1 MLNRTTSVMN
11 YTETNYRKIGIV
23 AAIAIALA
31 AMMIPGASLASTALA
46 DKGGKVSDSGNVQQ
60 SISQSNSVSASNS
73 GSGGSASAD
82 DNSQSNSAANVAS
95 VDIHNGGSHDKGKS
109 GHDKGGS
116 IKGSGNVVQSIDQSN
131 SISASNSGSFGSAS
145 ADFNTQSNTA
155 ANIASVDIH
164 NHGGKIKDS
173 GNVLQAIGQ
182 SNSITATNTGTGGSA
197 SADFNNQ
204 SNDAANVASVDISNH
219 GGYHGG
225 KIKDSGNV
233 AQLIAQDNSITA
245 TNSPPP
251 TLLACL
257 VGPAIPPCSS
267 ASADFNTQSNT
278 AANIASV
285 DISNHG
291 GYHGGKIKDSGN
303 VAQLI
308 AQANSINATNT
319 GSGGSSSA
327 DFNIQ
332 SNNATNFADINIRN
346 H

>member
-1 MLNRTTSVMN
+1 MN
-11 YTETNYRKIGIV
+11 YSETNYRKIGIV
-23 AAIAIALA
+23 AAIAIAFA
-31 AMMIPGASLASTALA
+31 AMMIPGASIVSTAFA
-46 DKGGKVSDSGNVQQ
+46 HSGGGKVTDSGNVQQ

-82 DNSQSNSAANVAS
+82 HNTQTNNAANVAS

-109 GHDKGGS
+109 GHHDKGGS

-131 SISASNSGSFGSAS
+131 SISASNSGSGGSAS
-145 ADFNTQSNTA
+145 ADFNSQTNNA

-164 NHGGKIKDS
+164 NHGGGKIKDS

-182 SNSITATNTGTGGSA
+182 SNSITATNTGPGGSA
-197 SADFNNQ
+197 SADFNTQ
-204 SNDAANVASVDISNH
+204 
-219 GGYHGG
+219 
-225 KIKDSGNV
+225 
-233 AQLIAQDNSITA
+233 
-245 TNSPPP
+245 TN
-251 TLLACL
+251 
-257 VGPAIPPCSS
+257 
-267 ASADFNTQSNT
+267 N

-308 AQANSINATNT
+308 GQDNSITATNSPTSLLACLVVPGIPPCSSASADFNTQTNNAANIASVDIHNHGGTIKDSGNVAQILAQANSINATNT
-319 GSGGSSSA
+319 AVGGSASA
-327 DFNIQ
+327 DFNNQ
-332 SNNATNFADINIRN
+332 NNTAINFADVHIGN

>member
-1 MLNRTTSVMN
+1 MLNTD
-11 YTETNYRKIGIV
+11 TNYRKIGIV
-23 AAIAIALA
+23 AAIAIAIA

-82 DNSQSNSAANVAS
+82 HNTQSNDAANVAS
-95 VDIHNGGSHDKGKS
+95 VDIHNGGSHDKKS
-109 GHDKGGS
+109 GHHDKGGS

-145 ADFNTQSNTA
+145 ADFNTQTNNA

-164 NHGGKIKDS
+164 NHGGGKIKDS

-197 SADFNNQ
+197 SADFNTQ
-204 SNDAANVASVDISNH
+204 
-219 GGYHGG
+219 
-225 KIKDSGNV
+225 
-233 AQLIAQDNSITA
+233 
-245 TNSPPP
+245 TN
-251 TLLACL
+251 
-257 VGPAIPPCSS
+257 
-267 ASADFNTQSNT
+267 N

-303 VAQLI
+303 VLQLIGQDNSITATNSPPPTLLACLVGPTLPPCSSASADFNTQTNSVANIASVDIHNHGGTIKDSGNVAQLI

-319 GSGGSSSA
+319 GSFGSASA
-327 DFNIQ
+327 DFNNQ
-332 SNNATNFADINIRN
+332 NNTAINFADVHIGN

>member
-1 MLNRTTSVMN
+1 MFNTKPSNMN

-23 AAIAIALA
+23 AAIAIGIA

-46 DKGGKVSDSGNVQQ
+46 DSGNVVQ

-82 DNSQSNSAANVAS
+82 HNTQSNDAANVAS
-95 VDIHNGGSHDKGKS
+95 VDIHNGGSHDKKS

-116 IKGSGNVVQSIDQSN
+116 IKDSGNVVQSIDQSN

-145 ADFNTQSNTA
+145 ADFNTQSN
-155 ANIASVDIH
+155 
-164 NHGGKIKDS
+164 
-173 GNVLQAIGQ
+173 
-182 SNSITATNTGTGGSA
+182 
-197 SADFNNQ
+197 
-204 SNDAANVASVDISNH
+204 DAANVASVDISNH

-225 KIKDSGNV
+225 KIKDSGNA

-267 ASADFNTQSNT
+267 ASADFNTQTNS

-285 DISNHG
+285 DIHNHG
-291 GYHGGKIKDSGN
+291 GTIKDSGN

-319 GSGGSSSA
+319 GSFGSASA
-327 DFNIQ
+327 DFNNQ
-332 SNNATNFADINIRN
+332 NNTAINFADVHIGN

>member
-1 MLNRTTSVMN
+1 MRLISAIFNMN
-11 YTETNYRKIGIV
+11 YDETNYRKIGIV

-46 DKGGKVSDSGNVQQ
+46 DNGGKVSDSGNVQQ
-60 SISQSNSVSASNS
+60 SITQSNSVSASNS

-95 VDIHNGGSHDKGKS
+95 VDIHNGGSHDKKS

-116 IKGSGNVVQSIDQSN
+116 IKDSGNVVQSIDQSN
-131 SISASNSGSFGSAS
+131 SISASNSGSGGSAS
-145 ADFNTQSNTA
+145 ASDNSQSNDAT
-155 ANIASVDIH
+155 NVASVDIH
-164 NHGGKIKDS
+164 NHGGGKIKDS
-173 GNVLQAIGQ
+173 GNVLQAISQ
-182 SNSITATNTGTGGSA
+182 SNSITATNTAPDGSA
-197 SADFNNQ
+197 TADDNTQ
-204 SNDAANVASVDISNH
+204 SNSAANVASVDISNH

-251 TLLACL
+251 LTAEWLLDDGL
-257 VGPAIPPCSS
+257 VSS
-267 ASADFNTQSNT
+267 ATADDNTQSNS
-278 AANIASV
+278 AANLASV
-285 DISNHG
+285 DIHNHG
-291 GYHGGKIKDSGN
+291 GTIKDSGN
-303 VAQLI
+303 VAQLT

-319 GSGGSSSA
+319 GSDGSASA
-327 DFNIQ
+327 SDNTQ
-332 SNNATNFADINIRN
+332 SNNATNFADISIRN

>member
-1 MLNRTTSVMN
+1 MLNPTTSVMN

-46 DKGGKVSDSGNVQQ
+46 DKGGKVSDSGNVVQ
-60 SISQSNSVSASNS
+60 SISQSNSISASNS

-82 DNSQSNSAANVAS
+82 HNTQSNDAANVAS

-116 IKGSGNVVQSIDQSN
+116 IKDSGNVVQSIDQSN

-145 ADFNTQSNTA
+145 ADFNTQSN
-155 ANIASVDIH
+155 
-164 NHGGKIKDS
+164 
-173 GNVLQAIGQ
+173 
-182 SNSITATNTGTGGSA
+182 
-197 SADFNNQ
+197 
-204 SNDAANVASVDISNH
+204 DAANVASVDISNH

-233 AQLIAQDNSITA
+233 LQLIGQDNSITA

-257 VGPAIPPCSS
+257 VGPLFPPCSS
-267 ASADFNTQSNT
+267 ASADFNTQTNS
-278 AANIASV
+278 AANVASV
-285 DISNHG
+285 DIHNHG
-291 GYHGGKIKDSGN
+291 GTVKDSGN

-308 AQANSINATNT
+308 AQANSINVTNT
-319 GSGGSSSA
+319 GSFGSASA
-327 DFNIQ
+327 DFNNQ
-332 SNNATNFADINIRN
+332 NNTAINFADISIRN

>member
-1 MLNRTTSVMN
+1 MN
-11 YTETNYRKIGIV
+11 YSETNYRKIGIV
-23 AAIAIALA
+23 AAIAIAIA

-60 SISQSNSVSASNS
+60 SISQSNSVSSSNS

-82 DNSQSNSAANVAS
+82 HNTQTNNAANIAS
-95 VDIHNGGSHDKGKS
+95 VDIHNGGGHDKKS
-109 GHDKGGS
+109 GHHHKGGS

-131 SISASNSGSFGSAS
+131 SISASNSGSGGSAS
-145 ADFNTQSNTA
+145 ADHNTQTNNA

-173 GNVLQAIGQ
+173 GNVLQAISQ
-182 SNSITATNTGTGGSA
+182 SNSITATNTAPGGSA
-197 SADFNNQ
+197 TADDNSQ
-204 SNDAANVASVDISNH
+204 SNDAANVASVDIHN

-233 AQLIAQDNSITA
+233 LQAIAQDNSITA

-251 TLLACL
+251 LTADSFLSVL
-257 VGPAIPPCSS
+257 PSS
-267 ASADFNTQSNT
+267 ATADDNTQSNT
-278 AANIASV
+278 ALNIASV
-285 DISNHG
+285 DIHNHG
-291 GYHGGKIKDSGN
+291 GTIKDSGN

-319 GSGGSSSA
+319 GNGGSASA
-327 DFNIQ
+327 SDNSQ
-332 SNNATNFADINIRN
+332 SNNATNFADISISN

>member
-1 MLNRTTSVMN
+1 MFNTKPSKMN

-23 AAIAIALA
+23 AVIAIAIA
-31 AMMIPGASLASTALA
+31 AMMTPGASLVSTAFA
-46 DKGGKVSDSGNVQQ
+46 HSGGKVSDSGNVEQ

-73 GSGGSASAD
+73 GTGGSASAD
-82 DNSQSNSAANVAS
+82 HNTQTNNAANVAS

-116 IKGSGNVVQSIDQSN
+116 IKDSGNVVQSIDQSN
-131 SISASNSGSFGSAS
+131 SISASNSGSFGKAS
-145 ADFNTQSNTA
+145 ADFNTQTNNA
-155 ANIASVDIH
+155 ANVASVDIH
-164 NHGGKIKDS
+164 NHGGGKIKDS

-197 SADFNNQ
+197 SADFNTQTN
-204 SNDAANVASVDISNH
+204 NAANIASVDIHNH

-245 TNSPPP
+245 TNSPAP

-267 ASADFNTQSNT
+267 ASADFNTQTNN
-278 AANIASV
+278 AANTASV
-285 DISNHG
+285 DIHNHG
-291 GYHGGKIKDSGN
+291 GTIKDSGN
-303 VAQLI
+303 VAQIL

-319 GSGGSSSA
+319 GSFGSASA
-327 DFNIQ
+327 DFNNQ
-332 SNNATNFADINIRN
+332 NNTAINFADVHIGN